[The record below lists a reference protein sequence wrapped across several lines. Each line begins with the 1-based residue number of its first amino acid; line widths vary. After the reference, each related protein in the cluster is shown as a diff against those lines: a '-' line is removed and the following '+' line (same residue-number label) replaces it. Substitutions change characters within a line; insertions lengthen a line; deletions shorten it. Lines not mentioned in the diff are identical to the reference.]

1 MDVGPLSGT
10 LTGPF
15 KGRLRGLRQKPFAE
29 EALERTKASVSQAFQ
44 QASAER
50 ERVTAESGPAT
61 VLDMDS
67 AVAMLTKSSSSAAGP
82 EASPGSNATGKEGS
96 ASSVAAGT
104 AAAEVSSESDGELLG
119 KPGSL
124 QQRFSVCPQRS
135 RPQTRAGHKLEP
147 KRQHTKG

>member
-1 MDVGPLSGT
+1 MWMLDPFQEPLQGPL
-10 LTGPF
+10 
-15 KGRLRGLRQKPFAE
+15 K
-29 EALERTKASVSQAFQ
+29 SQAFQ

-124 QQRFSVCPQRS
+124 QQRFSVCP
-135 RPQTRAGHKLEP
+135 PH
-147 KRQHTKG
+147 